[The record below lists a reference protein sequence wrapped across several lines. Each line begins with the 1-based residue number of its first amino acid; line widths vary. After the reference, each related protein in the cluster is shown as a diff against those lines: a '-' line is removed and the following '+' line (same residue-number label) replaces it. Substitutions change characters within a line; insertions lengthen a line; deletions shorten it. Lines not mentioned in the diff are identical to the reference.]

1 HGIHFAE
8 PKVDLDALRAHK
20 ESVIAKLTGGLA
32 GMAKARKVTVV
43 QGVAE
48 FADPHHFSVTD
59 ADGKTQ
65 VLKFQS
71 AIIAAGSQSVKLP
84 FFPED
89 ERIVDSTGALA
100 LKSIPKK
107 MLIVG
112 GGIIGLE
119 MGTVYSA
126 LGSRLDVVEMQTGLM
141 QGADRDLVKVWEKR
155 NAGRFD
161 HIMLETRTVGA
172 EAREDGIWVT
182 FEGKDAPSEP
192 QRYD

>member
-1 HGIHFAE
+1 
-8 PKVDLDALRAHK
+8 
-20 ESVIAKLTGGLA
+20 
-32 GMAKARKVTVV
+32 
-43 QGVAE
+43 
-48 FADPHHFSVTD
+48 ADPHHFSVKG

-65 VLKFQS
+65 TLKFKS

-89 ERIVDSTGALA
+89 ERIVDSTGALE
-100 LKSIPKK
+100 LRSIPKK

-161 HIMLETRTVGA
+161 RIMLETRTIGA
-172 EAREDGIWVT
+172 EARDDGIWVT

-192 QRYD
+192 QRYDLVLQAVGRTPNGKKIGAENAGVIVGDRGFIDVDQQMRTNVPHIHAI